1 MRTNAEKTA
10 VTMVAS
16 ERNKGKSNMTHATSE
31 TSESRTSGQLGR
43 QDTIWC
49 KASAKYLLDD
59 LIRL

>member
-1 MRTNAEKTA
+1 MRTYAKQIA
-10 VTMVAS
+10 VTEVAS
-16 ERNKGKSNMTHATSE
+16 ERSKGKSNMTHATPV
-31 TSESRTSGQLGR
+31 TSESRTSGQVGR